1 LLTEGEW
8 KEDMVV
14 LETCQSP
21 SRRDS
26 EKVQRFEVDEIEED
40 RAVSSELIQRLRTLS
55 LGI

>member
-1 LLTEGEW
+1 MLTEGDW

-26 EKVQRFEVDEIEED
+26 EKVLRFEVDEIEED
-40 RAVSSELIQRLRTLS
+40 RAVSSELIQRLRALS